1 MAVPEQDAPDRRLS
15 ADTQKGRTF
24 LSIKIGALWRHEYQ
38 DKNSGD
44 KQVFYSGEME
54 WPGVKSRITVRKN
67 DKKGKE
73 KAPDLILFC
82 ENEDQKKQGQQNQNG
97 GRTHDDADD
106 F

>member
-1 MAVPEQDAPDRRLS
+1 
-15 ADTQKGRTF
+15 
-24 LSIKIGALWRHEYQ
+24 
-38 DKNSGD
+38 
-44 KQVFYSGEME
+44 ME

-97 GRTHDDADD
+97 GRTHEDADD
-106 F
+106 ISF